1 MKVLYTANYRSFDI
15 MNEFIFLEVDQV
27 IYAEVLDAM
36 FKMGAEGFEV
46 VKWHIFEINVAMS
59 SKTPFL
65 LLFLINYQQS

>member
-1 MKVLYTANYRSFDI
+1 MKVLYNENYRSFDI

-46 VKWHIFEINVAMS
+46 VK
-59 SKTPFL
+59 
-65 LLFLINYQQS
+65 

>member
-1 MKVLYTANYRSFDI
+1 MSPITDSPTEMKVLYTANYRSFDI

-46 VKWHIFEINVAMS
+46 VK
-59 SKTPFL
+59 
-65 LLFLINYQQS
+65 